1 MTTEPTAPSRF
12 AAFVFNPMKIDVPD
26 LVSSVRSAS
35 YSAGWGAPMILETS
49 IEDPGQ
55 GVTRRALDA
64 GAAVVLVAG
73 GDGTVRAVSESMAS
87 SGTPLAIVPS
97 GTGNLLARNLQLPLA
112 SAHTM
117 IRSAFDGEKRTVD
130 IGMADVVRVD
140 GSTETHAF
148 VVMAGIG
155 LDAEMIRN
163 TRPDW
168 KRSFGWIAYIDG
180 AARSLTTVAPFR
192 VMFQVDEQRLLTT
205 RAHSVLWANCG
216 TLPAG
221 IHLLPEAS
229 IADGLLDVAIFR
241 PRSWW
246 GWLAVWRTVWWQNS
260 VLRRTEAGRRV
271 VAMSPGSKAVKF
283 LQGSR
288 MEAAVDEPQPVE
300 FDGDEMGV
308 AVRLSGRIIPDG
320 LTVVVPHEHPPI
332 R

>member
-1 MTTEPTAPSRF
+1 MTNPHRAAERF
-12 AAFVFNPMKIDVPD
+12 AALVYNPVKTDGPD
-26 LVSSVRSAS
+26 LVSSVKSS
-35 YSAGWGAPMILETS
+35 SHSAGWAAPMILETT

-55 GVTRRALDA
+55 AVTRRALEA
-64 GAAVVLVAG
+64 GASVVLVAG
-73 GDGTVRAVSESMAS
+73 GDGTVRAVSEAMAS
-87 SGTPLAIVPS
+87 TGVPLAIIPS
-97 GTGNLLARNLQLPLA
+97 GTGNLLARNLLLPLG

-117 IRSAFDGEKRTVD
+117 ISAAFDGERRTVD

-168 KRSFGWIAYIDG
+168 KKSIGWVAYIDG

-192 VMFQVDEQRLLTT
+192 VMFQVDEERLLTT

-216 TLPAG
+216 LLPAG
-221 IHLLPEAS
+221 IQLLPEAS

-271 VAMSPGSKAVKF
+271 IALSPGSKAVKF
-283 LQGSR
+283 LQGAR
-288 MEAAVDEPQPVE
+288 MEAAVAEPQPIE
-300 FDGDEMGV
+300 IDGDELGM
-308 AVRLSGRIIPDG
+308 AVRLTGRIIRDG
-320 LTVVVPHEHPPI
+320 LTVVVPHGHPPI
-332 R
+332 G